1 MVRGRSSYYGTY
13 IHTYIHTQQIQDQ
26 LQTQVHI
33 IPSLHTY
40 IIVYIDTHL
49 ETAVGF
55 WCSLGGG
62 DDVELEW
69 TSSENLGMLSPGEQ
83 TGTSTSVERI

>member
-1 MVRGRSSYYGTY
+1 MVRGRLSKQV
-13 IHTYIHTQQIQDQ
+13 HTQQIRDQ
-26 LQTQVHI
+26 LKTHVHVTY

-40 IIVYIDTHL
+40 IIAYIDTHL

-62 DDVELEW
+62 DDAELEW
-69 TSSENLGMLSPGEQ
+69 TSSENLSMLSPGEE